1 MRPPLP
7 LQSNL
12 SRRMGQMVHG
22 QGAVL
27 VGSDSDA
34 VRCYVGG
41 GRCGGEGYGRR
52 LGVRIGGRWPDCIML
67 LWGRKSKVRVDPWVN
82 PLSLGRWRLVFA
94 EALYHSVVCVGH
106 LGCCLFLCLVGC
118 PGNYIYY
125 FAFAVEGDN
134 FYLIFFEAAVCIEG
148 DAANVCHGFEVFESY
163 YCAPGR
169 V

>member
-1 MRPPLP
+1 ML
-7 LQSNL
+7 
-12 SRRMGQMVHG
+12 RR
-22 QGAVL
+22 
-27 VGSDSDA
+27 
-34 VRCYVGG
+34 
-41 GRCGGEGYGRR
+41 
-52 LGVRIGGRWPDCIML
+52 
-67 LWGRKSKVRVDPWVN
+67 GRKSKVRVDPWVN

-148 DAANVCHGFEVFESY
+148 DAANVCHGFEVFEVITVRRGAFDFYAAIRERLSQS
-163 YCAPGR
+163 AR
-169 V
+169 R